1 MTPRKKQVLWILT
14 VFAVVVVLDQ
24 VTKALI
30 MAYCPEE
37 RVLVLGPTHH
47 FFRLS
52 HQRNT
57 GLVNGL
63 FRESPVKA
71 FVAPIFAMGVLA
83 YLSTNL
89 NPRSKLQSTAFG
101 LIAGGA
107 IGNMIDRVR
116 LGSVTDFLQFHFYFV
131 PFNFPWKLFP
141 AFNVADSC
149 ICTGVAVLLIT
160 WYFIESPQDVADA
173 A

>member
-1 MTPRKKQVLWILT
+1 MTPRKKQVLWILA
-14 VFAVVVVLDQ
+14 VFALVVVADQ

-30 MAYCPEE
+30 ITYYPEE
-37 RVLVLGPTHH
+37 HFLRLGPNPE

-52 HQRNT
+52 HQRNP

-63 FRESPVKA
+63 FRNSPVKA
-71 FVAPIFAMGVLA
+71 FVAPILAMCVLG
-83 YLSTNL
+83 YLATHL

-116 LGSVTDFLQFHFYFV
+116 LGSVTDFLQFHFYFI
-131 PFNFPWKLFP
+131 PFNFPWKIYP
-141 AFNVADSC
+141 AFNIADSC
-149 ICTGVAVLLIT
+149 ICTGVVVLLVT
-160 WYFIESPQDVADA
+160 WYFIEDQHAADA

>member
-1 MTPRKKQVLWILT
+1 MSPRKNQILWILT
-14 VFAVVVVLDQ
+14 VFLLVVVVDQ
-24 VTKALI
+24 TTKALI
-30 MAYCPEE
+30 IAYYPEE
-37 RVLVLGPTHH
+37 KILRIGPEPE
-47 FFRLS
+47 FFRIS
-52 HQRNT
+52 HQRNP

-71 FVAPIFAMGVLA
+71 MVAPILAMGVLA
-83 YLSTNL
+83 YLSLHL

-116 LGSVTDFLQFHFYFV
+116 LGSVTDFLQFHFYFI
-131 PFNFPWKLFP
+131 PFNFPWKYYP

-149 ICTGVAVLLIT
+149 ICTGVVVLLLT
-160 WYFIESPQDVADA
+160 WYFIEEQHVPDTA
-173 A
+173 